1 VDEKLKLKILNVM
14 NRLLAAIQFIT
25 ILPLG
30 KPGIYDPRGMVAFFP
45 IVGIIIGTIVSISD
59 QIFLLIWPAPVVAVL
74 DVVLLVILTGAFHI
88 DGLGDAA
95 DGLLGHRSNEKV
107 LSIMKDSR
115 IGVMGLIAILC
126 ALSIKYCGIMCLDY
140 KRSLLLILIPA
151 YSRGSTLFGIK
162 FLNYG
167 RKSDGTGYDLFDE
180 PLSLTDFSGLLVPIA
195 LSFFLGWRGLWLN
208 ALFIG
213 LTIFILIYYKKRL
226 GCITGDMLGAMTE
239 TIEAMLFLLVC
250 V

>member
-1 VDEKLKLKILNVM
+1 M

-30 KPGIYDPRGMVAFFP
+30 KPGIYDPRGMVVFFP

-95 DGLLGHRSNEKV
+95 DGLFGHRSNEKT

-115 IGVMGLIAILC
+115 IGVMGLIAILSV
-126 ALSIKYCGIMCLDY
+126 LSIKYCGIMSLDY

-151 YSRGSTLFGIK
+151 YSRGSMLFGIK

-167 RKSDGTGYDLFDE
+167 RKSDGTGYDLFNE
-180 PLSLTDFSGLLVPIA
+180 PLNIADFSGLLLPIA
-195 LSFFLGWRGLWLN
+195 LSFFLGWTGLWLN
-208 ALFIG
+208 VLFIG
-213 LTIFILIYYKKRL
+213 LTVSILIYYKKRL
-226 GCITGDMLGAMTE
+226 GCITGDMLGGMTE
-239 TIEAMLFLLVC
+239 TIEAMLFLLVSI
-250 V
+250 

>member
-1 VDEKLKLKILNVM
+1 MKADCLNLIQ
-14 NRLLAAIQFIT
+14 RLLSAMQFIT

-30 KPGIYDPRGMVAFFP
+30 KSGTYDPRGMVAFFP
-45 IVGIIIGTIVSISD
+45 VAGLLIGTIISICD
-59 QIFLLIWPAPVVAVL
+59 QVFLLFRPAPVAALL

-95 DGLLGHRSNEKV
+95 DGLFGHRSKEKI

-115 IGVMGLIAILC
+115 IGVMGLVAILC
-126 ALSIKYCGIMCLDY
+126 ALALKYCGIMCLEN

-151 YSRGSTLFGIK
+151 YSRGSLLFGIK

-167 RKSDGTGYDLFDE
+167 RQSEGTGYDHFKE
-180 PLSLTDFSGLLVPIA
+180 PLRPIDFSGLLIPLG

-208 ALFIG
+208 ALFIA
-213 LTIFILIYYKKRL
+213 LTALILIYYKKRM

-239 TIEAMLFLLVC
+239 TIEAMLFLLVSI
-250 V
+250 